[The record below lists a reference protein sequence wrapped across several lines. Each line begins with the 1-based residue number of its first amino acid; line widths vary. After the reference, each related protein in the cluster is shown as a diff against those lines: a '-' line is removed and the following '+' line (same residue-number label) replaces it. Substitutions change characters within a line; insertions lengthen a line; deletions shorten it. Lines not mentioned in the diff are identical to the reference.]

1 MHHSVLITLVAAATG
16 ALAGPLRRDT
26 TSSADYACN
35 PAHAYPNGAHCVS
48 TDGALSLVTPAPS
61 TTAASTT
68 GFACNPA
75 HSYPNGAQC
84 ISTAGALSLVTPAP
98 SSTGYACNPAHS
110 YPKGAQCVSTAGTL
124 SLVTP
129 APSSTG
135 YACNPAHSYPNGAQC
150 VSTAGTLSLVTPAP
164 SSTGYACNPA
174 HSYPEGVQC
183 VSTNGALSL
192 VTPTASSSA
201 KACKATSKA
210 TTTAAAS
217 SAAASSAAQSAASA
231 VSTKAAS
238 SSETIAPGLT
248 WTIENLSRYC
258 AEDKSGCDYNFNLTA
273 SDNRPAKACTIV
285 RLDVKDAPT
294 ESWKDIACTAN
305 SPIKV
310 SWGYDAQFGAENAF
324 ATVVVVNDE
333 EKAIAYFGVP
343 NINSQP
349 VTAGNPY
356 GSGLFGDV
364 GPEPVYLF

>member
-1 MHHSVLITLVAAATG
+1 MHNSVLLTLAVAATG

-26 TSSADYACN
+26 TSSAEYACN
-35 PAHAYPNGAHCVS
+35 PAHSYPNGAQCVS
-48 TDGALSLVTPAPS
+48 TAGTLALVTPAPS

-68 GFACNPA
+68 GF
-75 HSYPNGAQC
+75 
-84 ISTAGALSLVTPAP
+84 
-98 SSTGYACNPAHS
+98 
-110 YPKGAQCVSTAGTL
+110 
-124 SLVTP
+124 
-129 APSSTG
+129 
-135 YACNPAHSYPNGAQC
+135 ACNPAHSYPNGAQC

-201 KACKATSKA
+201 KACKATGKA
-210 TTTAAAS
+210 TTTAAVAS

-238 SSETIAPGLT
+238 SGETTANGLT

-273 SDNRPAKACTIV
+273 SDNRPSKACTIV

-333 EKAIAYFGVP
+333 EKAMAFFGVA